1 MFIVT
6 QTLCYCHTH
15 GLNIYQTGEIGSS
28 VVVRTLR
35 LTNTQIHE
43 DKDNKHT
50 RYTNNDIIICVLFLV
65 FKINILLLFTT
76 VSIVCT

>member
-15 GLNIYQTGEIGSS
+15 GLNIILYQTGEIGSS
-28 VVVRTLR
+28 VVVHTLR

-50 RYTNNDIIICVLFLV
+50 RYTNNDIYMCSV
-65 FKINILLLFTT
+65 FGF
-76 VSIVCT
+76 